1 MAELLSLEMSTS
13 AVQANRRNGQTGCR
27 MRSGH
32 REGYCRVCFISIWA
46 GNKNCQSVP
55 GSSKINGRIKSER
68 EKKKKERKNK
78 KETSCSIAAPLCSRS
93 FHLPG
98 YVDSNADAEQLIV
111 TIVTIHRESKK
122 EKKIDRYIKDSYSQ
136 KENFHSSDDFLIYKP
151 WIKIFVVTDNKHWNN
166 DAI

>member
-1 MAELLSLEMSTS
+1 MSTS

-68 EKKKKERKNK
+68 EKKKRKNK

-122 EKKIDRYIKDSYSQ
+122 EKKNRS
-136 KENFHSSDDFLIYKP
+136 IYKITRFLFTKRKLPFP
-151 WIKIFVVTDNKHWNN
+151 WWFSNIQTVN
-166 DAI
+166 